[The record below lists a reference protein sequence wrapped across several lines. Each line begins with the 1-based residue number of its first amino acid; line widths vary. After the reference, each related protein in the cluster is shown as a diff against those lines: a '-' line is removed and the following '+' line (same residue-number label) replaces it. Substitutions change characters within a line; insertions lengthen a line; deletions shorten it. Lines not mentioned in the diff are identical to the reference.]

1 MCCSESE
8 IALKKE
14 KGVDYFKDLGFWGRE
29 RPRSPDNAAARGLQS
44 PGHGGGL
51 GRWGLLLLLWVLLV
65 ANDRKPTQ
73 NPFVG
78 EIPSVGYK
86 RKERRGKP
94 QSGNRI
100 QGAWRIQT
108 KTRPPVSAS
117 PLSPPIISAC
127 PPPSDNWTNSF
138 CSRLHLPHIMRP
150 RHWRPEPTSSQFWYQ
165 KEGLLVSR
173 FSF

>member
-86 RKERRGKP
+86 ERKEEENHNLETESRGPGGFKQRLGLQWVP
-94 QSGNRI
+94 LLSL
-100 QGAWRIQT
+100 
-108 KTRPPVSAS
+108 PPSSLLAHLPLTTELTLFAAGSIFHTLCDPDTDV
-117 PLSPPIISAC
+117 LSPRL
-127 PPPSDNWTNSF
+127 PSF
-138 CSRLHLPHIMRP
+138 AIRR
-150 RHWRPEPTSSQFWYQ
+150 
-165 KEGLLVSR
+165 KVS
-173 FSF
+173 